1 MAGFIAKQPNGLY
14 CRFST
19 VVDTVTHSN
28 MTEEDYVN
36 VIMERG
42 YNKEYAKKEAR
53 EVIEGYLKPFNEVLK
68 HFSPINTTVE
78 EFTKWVKSVGYKEND
93 LDDWI
98 ETWNKWFDDEDEEEC

>member
-1 MAGFIAKQPNGLY
+1 MAGFISLQPNGLY

-19 VVDTVTHSN
+19 IVDTVTHSD
-28 MTEEDYVN
+28 MTEKDYVN
-36 VIMERG
+36 VIMKRG

-53 EVIEGYLKPFNEVLK
+53 EVIENYLQPFNEVLK
-68 HFSPINTTVE
+68 HFRPINATVE

-98 ETWNKWFDDEDEEEC
+98 ENWNLRKMEMEEGC

>member
-1 MAGFIAKQPNGLY
+1 MAGFISKQPNGLY

-19 VVDTVTHSN
+19 VVDTVTHSD

-53 EVIEGYLKPFNEVLK
+53 EVIEGYLKPFSEVLK
-68 HFSPINTTVE
+68 CFRPINTTVE

-98 ETWNKWFDDEDEEEC
+98 ENWNLRKMEMDEEC